1 MDAVRL
7 GALQQRHVAQMPGVP
22 RPAGR
27 AGCAA
32 SGRWSRSARV
42 PASLQPVR
50 ALVQG
55 GLYQMRHAG
64 LAGGKL
70 PALKANVAPASSA

>member
-1 MDAVRL
+1 LVPCSSVTWRRCLACRGRRVE
-7 GALQQRHVAQMPGVP
+7 QVAQHPVVGLDWLAFP
-22 RPAGR
+22 PAGNQ
-27 AGCAA
+27 
-32 SGRWSRSARV
+32 SG
-42 PASLQPVR
+42 